1 MKATFENLHRARPK
15 ILFPYV
21 GGDDLGGSHISS
33 LILIDLLKQSQGFT
47 PVIGLH
53 RRKGRLADYLDDNHF
68 SYDVFPFPNL
78 LEPPQKRQGSFLSGL
93 AKYTAKTLPKMRT
106 YLRENAIDIV
116 HTNDGRMHV
125 NWGIA
130 TKFSAAKLVWHH
142 RGDPTA
148 KGVNYFAPLLADQII
163 TVSKFA
169 KPSRPIR
176 SIDNK
181 WSVVHSPFHSFASQD
196 RRAAKQALLTELN
209 LPEDTVLLGYFGE
222 LIARKRPVVFAEI
235 LAAFAQRYPDVNFV
249 GIVLGAVP
257 TGAPP
262 LDQDMLNRAAEL
274 GLQDRIK
281 YLGFRSPIEPYMAAT
296 DVLIVPALAEPF
308 GRTLIEAMHLGT
320 AVVATNHGGNPEAI
334 TDGETGF
341 LVPAMQPEA
350 FAAPIHRLI
359 SDPSLYA
366 SITEKARKF
375 VQQRLTLQT
384 HFTGVA
390 TAYSNLRLRP

>member
-1 MKATFENLHRARPK
+1 MKATLNKLHRRKPK

-33 LILIDLLKQSQGFT
+33 LILIDLLKQSQAYE

-53 RRKGRLADYLDDNHF
+53 RQNGRLAEYLDDNQF
-68 SYDVFPFPNL
+68 SYDVFPCADL
-78 LEPPQKRQGSFLSGL
+78 LEPRHKRQGSLLGGV
-93 AKYTAKTLPKMRT
+93 ANYTAKTLPKMRA
-106 YLRENAIDIV
+106 YLRKNAIDIV
-116 HTNDGRMHV
+116 HTNDGRMHL

-130 TKFSAAKLVWHH
+130 AQFSGAKLVWHH

-163 TVSKFA
+163 TVSKFS
-169 KPSRPIR
+169 KPNRPIR
-176 SIDNK
+176 GIDHK
-181 WSVVHSPFHSFASQD
+181 WSVVHSPFHSFADQD
-196 RRAAKQALLTELN
+196 RGAAKQALLRELG
-209 LPEDTVLLGYFGE
+209 LPDGTVVLGYFGE

-262 LDQDMLNRAAEL
+262 LDQDMLARAAEL
-274 GLQDRIK
+274 GVQDRIR
-281 YLGFRSPIEPYMAAT
+281 YLGFRSPVDPYMAAT

-320 AVVATNHGGNPEAI
+320 AVVATDHGGNPEAI

-341 LVPAMQPEA
+341 LVPALQPEA

-359 SDPSLYA
+359 SDPELFA
-366 SITEKARKF
+366 AITQKARQF

-384 HFTGVA
+384 HFDGVT
-390 TAYSNLRLRP
+390 TAYNTLRIRP